1 MDKVSVSVAN
11 QEACG
16 LDFNISPIKY
26 DNHPQ
31 VMMQVMS
38 TDPKQQLPVLSL
50 SYEINGASK
59 RLEFVLPIF
68 TNKFLQRVDMD

>member
-38 TDPKQQLPVLSL
+38 TDPKQ
-50 SYEINGASK
+50 
-59 RLEFVLPIF
+59 
-68 TNKFLQRVDMD
+68 